1 MITEEHKKRYQTE
14 GYFVVDGMVPVAMFE
29 ELRAACWRV
38 KKKVREGTVD
48 VYTHWAATSEPWCIR
63 GLIAPEFDEPIFAE
77 YMLHQP
83 FMDCTRSFLGNELRL
98 GWIDLRTN
106 PHHQDFPGGWHRDI
120 GNRDPKLEEEMEE
133 LKRPMNNLRWYF
145 ALVDDDCLQI
155 IPGSQLRNRTE
166 RERECLVNSPHDDLL
181 GQKVVA
187 LKAGQVAFWC
197 GKTIH
202 RGSMRTDVE
211 RLTLAASWRK
221 WKKDEALEE
230 KVDSRFEWRLDES
243 IRDFLPPAM
252 HGYYD
257 RWRALQKN

>member
-1 MITEEHKKRYQTE
+1 
-14 GYFVVDGMVPVAMFE
+14 
-29 ELRAACWRV
+29 
-38 KKKVREGTVD
+38 
-48 VYTHWAATSEPWCIR
+48 
-63 GLIAPEFDEPIFAE
+63 
-77 YMLHQP
+77 MLHQP
-83 FMDCTRSFLGNELRL
+83 FMDYTRSFLGDELRL

-133 LKRPMNNLRWYF
+133 LKRPINNLRWYL

-166 RERECLVNSPHDDLL
+166 CERECLVNSPHDDLPE
-181 GQKVVA
+181 QKVIA

-202 RGSMRTDVE
+202 RGSMRMDIE

-221 WKKDEALEE
+221 WEKDEALEE
-230 KVDSRFEWRLDES
+230 KVDNRFEWRLDES

-252 HGYYD
+252 HVYYD
-257 RWRALQKN
+257 RWRTLQKG